1 MKHFITEII
10 LQEDVLIIIKEVTVT
25 QNSGNISPGTQHK
38 NMNSDKYGRK
48 TNTKSSNGNITKC
61 SICQSLV

>member
-25 QNSGNISPGTQHK
+25 QNSGNISPGR
-38 NMNSDKYGRK
+38 KYE
-48 TNTKSSNGNITKC
+48 
-61 SICQSLV
+61 LW

>member
-25 QNSGNISPGTQHK
+25 QNSGNISPGTQHE
-38 NMNSDKYGRK
+38 NMNSDILWPE
-48 TNTKSSNGNITKC
+48 N
-61 SICQSLV
+61 